1 MITVSAGTSV
11 RLRGLLGVDLTGRS
25 VAFAFEPVTPT
36 TADASGYVITL
47 GGGGM
52 QTRTATVVDAAAGL
66 VEYTLAPSDTA
77 ISGTYRAIFEYLEG
91 NVQRA
96 FPPSGFIL
104 FEVTP
109 FFAPSVFSRVTDFCE
124 PVRAIMGDFRPPF
137 QFEDAAI
144 ASVVRT
150 VVRCG
155 HVPGFTVAS
164 DGISLSPPVTDTK
177 PLALVNYWSARTL
190 LRPKVRG
197 ESWGARAL
205 KVRREHQRDFLHE
218 LEALIHY
225 TENPTGLLSFQS
237 YYSWVNSLAGIN
249 VWGLLTEMR
258 VNSPVATATIGP
270 GGLQM
275 NTT

>member
-11 RLRGLLGVDLTGRS
+11 RLRAQLGVDLTGRT

-36 TADASGYVITL
+36 SADDSGYVITL

-52 QTRTATVVDAAAGL
+52 QTRVATVVDAAAGL
-66 VEYTLAPSDTA
+66 VEYTLAASDTA
-77 ISGTYRAIFEYLEG
+77 ISGSYRALFEYQEG
-91 NVQRA
+91 NVQRV
-96 FPPSGFIL
+96 FPADGFIL
-104 FEVTP
+104 FEVAP
-109 FFAPSVFSRVTDFCE
+109 FFAPNAFTRVTDFCE
-124 PVRAIMGDFRPPF
+124 PVRAIMGDFRQPL
-137 QFEDAAI
+137 QYEDCAI

-155 HVPGFTVAS
+155 HVPGYAVLP
-164 DGISLSPPVTDTK
+164 DGLSLAPPVVDAK
-177 PLALVNYWSARTL
+177 PLALVTYHSARTL

-197 ESWGARAL
+197 ESWGSRAL
-205 KVRREHQRDFLHE
+205 KVRREHQRDFLLD
-218 LEALIHY
+218 LENLIHY
-225 TENPTGLLSFQS
+225 TENPTGMASFQS
-237 YYSWVNSLAGIN
+237 YYAWINSLAGIN

-258 VNSPVATATIGP
+258 ISAPVATATIGP

>member
-11 RLRGLLGVDLTGRS
+11 RLRGLLGVNLTGRS

-36 TADASGYVITL
+36 TADDSGYVITL

-52 QTRTATVVDAAAGL
+52 QTRVATVVDAAAG
-66 VEYTLAPSDTA
+66 VAEYTLAPSDTA
-77 ISGTYRAIFEYLEG
+77 VSGTFRALFEYPDG
-91 NVQRA
+91 NVQRV
-96 FPPSGFIL
+96 FPADGFIL

-109 FFAPSVFSRVTDFCE
+109 YFAPNVFSRVTDFCE
-124 PVRAIMGDFRPPF
+124 PVRAIMGDFRQPL
-137 QFEDAAI
+137 QFEDASI

-155 HVPGFTVAS
+155 HVPGYTIS
-164 DGISLSPPVTDTK
+164 GDGLYLTPAVMDTK

-205 KVRREHQRDFLHE
+205 KVRREHQRDFLQE
-218 LEALIHY
+218 LEVMIHY
-225 TENPTGLLSFQS
+225 MESPGGMLSFQS
-237 YYSWVNSLAGIN
+237 YYAWVNSLAGIN

-258 VNSPVATATIGP
+258 VNAPVATATIGP
-270 GGLQM
+270 SGLQM